1 MILYVCYPSLLS
13 NLNIIF
19 LLKGTSEIFCCEA
32 TQHLTQYV
40 CMSVCLSVCLLV
52 CMFACQSVCL
62 SVCRSV
68 PNFVANFFYIFEEV
82 NEMDELDEG
91 NISAAAGNKIN
102 NRWLSLA
109 VPHSDLSTT
118 LKSFI
123 LGVSSWILML

>member
-1 MILYVCYPSLLS
+1 
-13 NLNIIF
+13 
-19 LLKGTSEIFCCEA
+19 
-32 TQHLTQYV
+32 
-40 CMSVCLSVCLLV
+40 
-52 CMFACQSVCL
+52 MFACQSVCL

-109 VPHSDLSTT
+109 VPHSDLT
-118 LKSFI
+118 
-123 LGVSSWILML
+123 